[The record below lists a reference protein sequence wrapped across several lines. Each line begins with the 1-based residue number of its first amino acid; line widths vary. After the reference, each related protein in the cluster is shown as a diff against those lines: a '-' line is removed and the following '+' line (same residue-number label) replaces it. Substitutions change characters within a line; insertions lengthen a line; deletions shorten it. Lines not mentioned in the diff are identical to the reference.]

1 MDSTTHVDTSAPA
14 QTHLLGHQ
22 LVRIAKLFAAVRHTA
37 PSPHPGVDHT
47 HFPVLGNLA
56 DGPKRVSDLAT
67 CVHSDVSTVSRQ
79 ITHLVAQGIVS
90 RTPDPHD
97 GRVAV
102 LDLTDE
108 GRAAFGQIVRTRGEW
123 LSTILEGWTPSEIE
137 QFVADLTR
145 FADAL
150 DASRRPPDSADPSG

>member
-1 MDSTTHVDTSAPA
+1 MDSTTQVGQSSPA
-14 QTHLLGHQ
+14 LTHLLGDQ

-56 DGPKRVSDLAT
+56 DGPKRVSDLAL

-79 ITHLVAQGIVS
+79 ITHLVSQGIVS
-90 RTPDPHD
+90 RTADPHD

-108 GRAAFGQIVRTRGEW
+108 GRAVFGQIVHTRGEW
-123 LSTILEGWTPSEIE
+123 LSTVLQGWSPPEIE
-137 QFVADLTR
+137 HFVADLTR

-150 DASRRPPDSADPSG
+150 DASRRPSDSADPSG